1 MAILDHCALIEDVL
15 LHIVNLSITSSQYPK
30 YWKVSK
36 IIPLYKKAERT
47 KGENYRP
54 VSNLIFIS
62 LICERAVYDQVFH
75 HFITNDLF
83 HPNLHGGL
91 PNHSTVTALIHLY
104 DLWLNAA
111 ENQELNAALLLDL
124 SAAFDLVDH
133 SVFLKKLSLYG
144 FDEG

>member
-1 MAILDHCALIEDVL
+1 MPDGV
-15 LHIVNLSITSSQYPK
+15 Q
-30 YWKVSK
+30 
-36 IIPLYKKAERT
+36 
-47 KGENYRP
+47 
-54 VSNLIFIS
+54 
-62 LICERAVYDQVFH
+62 RAVLVEYAIFDKVFH

-111 ENQELNAALLLDL
+111 ENQEINAALLLDL

-133 SVFLKKLSLYG
+133 SLFLKKLSLYG
-144 FDEG
+144 FDEGSVEFFNSYLSNRNQIVQVESKQSKALEVGDTRVP